1 MEYPVTLRGGVAV
14 KDGAELIAVYRPN
27 GVTPA
32 DWDQHIGPVVR
43 DLTTKSGF
51 TSRGTVQHTMKGLTR
66 LVVWARTHG
75 VPLAPEVLLH
85 PDTVERFIA
94 TGIPNLSER
103 SRATRRSALRAVSI
117 AVTTK
122 TPWTPLPPKM
132 RRSYYARPY
141 SAAELGRWWEVATS
155 QKTPGRD
162 RAARAMVALGLGV
175 GVSASEHLTITG
187 HNVIK
192 RHGVVAVQI
201 GGRRARTVPCV
212 AMWSDRLLQLASEVG
227 DEPLIGS
234 FSSAVNRTYNLM
246 RPIEVPP
253 SMPRLE
259 SPRLRTSWMAELLT
273 AGVPIK
279 EFARA
284 CGLNVVQHMED
295 FLPFLPDMDEAS
307 AFLRLAGTTK

>member
-1 MEYPVTLRGGVAV
+1 MDYPVTLRGGVVV
-14 KDGAELIAVYRPN
+14 KDGAELIAAYRPN
-27 GVTPA
+27 GVSPE
-32 DWDQHIGPVVR
+32 DWDQHIGPIVR

-66 LVVWARTHG
+66 LVIWARIHG
-75 VPLAPEVLLH
+75 VPLDPEVLLH

-94 TGIPNLSER
+94 TGIPDLNER
-103 SRATRRSALRAVSI
+103 SRSTRRSALRAVSI

-122 TPWTPLPPKM
+122 TPWTPQPPKL

-155 QKTPGRD
+155 QKTESRD

-187 HNVIK
+187 NDIIE

-201 GGRRARTVPCV
+201 GGPRARTVPSV
-212 AMWSDRLLQLASEVG
+212 AAWGDRLLQLASEVA

-234 FSSAVNRTYNLM
+234 FSTAANRAYNLM
-246 RPIEVPP
+246 RAIEVPP

-259 SPRLRTSWMAELLT
+259 TPRLRSSWMAGLLT

-284 CGLNVVQHMED
+284 SGLNVVQHLED

-307 AFLRLAGTTK
+307 VFRRLSGVTE